1 MLLNLFIIII
11 SIVRRNFFLVWVIIE
26 VSLISFI
33 GIILYSESNKK
44 QGRFGRVIYFSANIV
59 TSIIVLALFLIRSNN
74 FISLNLMEI
83 YLLIKLAVAP
93 YYYYII
99 SISGRIRLFLLY
111 WVLTFQK
118 IIPFRILWELPI
130 DRVSLIIGLIVRIID
145 CLRVGLGKIKTLIV
159 WSRFSRNWLILTI
172 DYVGFFIGLEYL
184 LTFWFCLTGLII
196 IIFRELNSINFSDR
210 FIKYYILIRGIGLPP
225 TGMFIIKIII
235 ITNLLEQNII
245 FLCLFLLRGQVV
257 IVKILIYF
265 LKIDLIR
272 RKLRVP
278 LNLKFI

>member
-1 MLLNLFIIII
+1 MLLNLLIIII

-145 CLRVGLGKIKTLIV
+145 CLRAGLGKIKTLIV

-245 FLCLFLLRGQVV
+245 FLCLFLLRGQVA

-278 LNLKFI
+278 FNLKFI